1 MINQEIIEINKLGYI
16 YKGEQN
22 SLNLRNKLNAKVFIL
37 DEELYIKEYLKTK
50 KKEIYNIIEN
60 DIKSELNTED
70 YLIDFK
76 IDKSINIT
84 YIYAIKGGNKI
95 SKILDYIK
103 NIEVVPIQFQI
114 IDFIKK
120 EKKENTF
127 KAIIDINKKGY
138 FIEVLNGNLI
148 NNKIY
153 NNYNLENLSS
163 DILIGK
169 FDYPFNK
176 KSFILKEGI
185 L

>member
-76 IDKSINIT
+76 IDKS
-84 YIYAIKGGNKI
+84 KI
-95 SKILDYIK
+95 
-103 NIEVVPIQFQI
+103 V
-114 IDFIKK
+114 
-120 EKKENTF
+120 
-127 KAIIDINKKGY
+127 KKG
-138 FIEVLNGNLI
+138 IELLNRR
-148 NNKIY
+148 
-153 NNYNLENLSS
+153 
-163 DILIGK
+163 
-169 FDYPFNK
+169 
-176 KSFILKEGI
+176 
-185 L
+185 